1 MHAPRFSCYNISMF
15 LECHKLLRTVII
27 CVIAEALNFLMP
39 AIFYHGL
46 HIPLF
51 FDTIF
56 TVAVVFYLGLVPG
69 LCVSLGYNIINS
81 LLWIRQEGFFDPFVL
96 SYAICG
102 VLIVLSTW
110 LFARRKEEF
119 KISILVTVL
128 YLFLIAMVSS
138 FCTIIA
144 GGIIDFFHYKYYE
157 IPDMMNPIKHFTES
171 FVHQRFSFLISC
183 ILGQIP
189 ISFLDRLLAT
199 FAGFGV
205 YKLCDKFLEK
215 K

>member
-1 MHAPRFSCYNISMF
+1 MTNTRYNIIMF
-15 LECHKLLRTVII
+15 LEYHKLLRTVIL

-39 AIFYHGL
+39 AIFYHAL

-56 TVAVVFYLGLVPG
+56 TVAVVFYFGLVPA

-81 LLWIRQEGFFDPFVL
+81 FLWFLQEGFFDPFML

-110 LFARRKEEF
+110 FISRRKEEF
-119 KISILVTVL
+119 KISISITVL
-128 YLFLIAMVSS
+128 YLFLIVLISS

-144 GGIIDFFHYKYYE
+144 GGIIDFFHYKYYQ

-171 FVHQRFSFLISC
+171 FVHQHFSLLISC

-205 YKLCDKFLEK
+205 YKLCDRFLEK
-215 K
+215 R